1 MVCPFLTAELRV
13 SSTVEPEVAMLEM
26 VAAEP
31 STSMVKSETEA
42 VVEESASL

>member
-1 MVCPFLTAELRV
+1 M
-13 SSTVEPEVAMLEM
+13 SSTVEPDVATLER

-31 STSMVKSETEA
+31 STVIMKSEVAA